1 MDFYQD
7 GSPTGNTELLWPGG
21 RGSFIV
27 NGGSYTSV
35 ELQAQFD
42 NLAGFQSLDTALLIG
57 PNIAGVVNF
66 ELPAGTKVTAVVIG
80 AVALEHVAIRPI
92 TEVGAT

>member
-7 GSPTGNTELLWPGG
+7 GAVTGNVELRWPGG

-27 NGGSYTSV
+27 NGTTYTSV
-35 ELQAQFD
+35 ELQAKFD
-42 NLAGFQSLDTALLIG
+42 NLADYQSLDAALLIG
-57 PNIAGVVNF
+57 PNVSAVVNF
-66 ELPAGTKVTAVVIG
+66 ELPANTLVKAVIVG
-80 AVALEHVAIRPI
+80 DTTLEHVAIRPI

>member
-7 GSPTGNTELLWPGG
+7 GSPTGNIELLWPGG

-27 NGGSYTSV
+27 NGSIYTTV
-35 ELQAQFD
+35 ELQAKFD
-42 NLAGFQSLDTALLIG
+42 NIAGYQSLDTALVIG
-57 PNIAGVVNF
+57 PNVAAVVNF
-66 ELPAGTKVTAVVIG
+66 ELPANTLVKAVVIG
-80 AVALEHVAIRPI
+80 DSALEHVSIRPI